1 MLAVR
6 IWYDKGHPE
15 VEVHAPPRRVDPSEL
30 SNMAISDSRYCI
42 GYLTGEKHEY
52 VPCGKKTN
60 GYQCEECMRK
70 HVFTPCARCHGFSCS
85 AGEIARKWCF
95 QPFTVYLAYFGGQVV
110 KVGVAAE
117 VRLRER
123 LLEQG
128 ALAYKVLSRFP
139 DGMAARREEYRLF
152 SRYRGSLRPEDKVS
166 GYRDPDLS
174 WFDSSFPGETTVLMY
189 SLQALNKI
197 QRYRVLRPT
206 RIPEVLGAIG
216 DLLITPSGLIPFSH
230 VRGRKLFPSRSLLD
244 Y

>member
-6 IWYDKGHPE
+6 IWYDRGGPE
-15 VEVHAPPRRVDPSEL
+15 VEVHAPPHRVSPQEL
-30 SNMAISDSRYCI
+30 SNRTLSASRYCI

-52 VPCGKKTN
+52 VPCGRETK
-60 GYQCEECMRK
+60 GYQCEECARK

-85 AGEIARKWCF
+85 AGETARKWCF
-95 QPFTVYLAYFGGQVV
+95 QPFAVYLAYFGGEVV

-123 LLEQG
+123 VLEQG

-152 SRYRGSLRPEDKVS
+152 SKYRGSLRPEDKVE
-166 GYRDPDLS
+166 GYKDPDLS
-174 WFDSSFPGETTVLMY
+174 WFDSSFPGETEVLDY
-189 SLQALNKI
+189 SLRALDLVRRHKVI
-197 QRYRVLRPT
+197 RPA
-206 RIPEVLGAIG
+206 RIPGVLGAIG

-230 VRGRKLFPSRSLLD
+230 VRGRRLLPSHSLLD